1 MVGNL
6 GQIARG
12 NRACSSDC
20 APHRIEPLPNHPLST
35 DLTEKVLLEA
45 LKAEPATSVRFN
57 TEVTPLEQREDGVQ
71 LQLSSGESLP
81 PNGGG
86 G

>member
-1 MVGNL
+1 MF
-6 GQIARG
+6 
-12 NRACSSDC
+12 
-20 APHRIEPLPNHPLST
+20 LST
-35 DLTEKVLLEA
+35 AHHTELSPCQTIHCPQTPTEKVLLEA